1 MTIIGLSGYARSGKD
16 SVAEVLVTNEGYER
30 RAFADTLRNSL
41 LALNPTLMVGS
52 GIGGGLE
59 PWPLAAAVRVYG
71 WEKLKSIAPDS
82 RAYLQRLGTEV
93 GRNILGEN
101 IWVDATLPSQIAS
114 QFEDIVVTD
123 CRFPNE
129 AAAIKSRGGKLVR
142 VTRPEVGPANDHP
155 SEVGL
160 DDYPF
165 DYFLDNDGDLSDLVD
180 EVQTMLQFFENIQR
194 ENTQKFL
201 DLLSS

>member
-1 MTIIGLSGYARSGKD
+1 MTIIGISGYARSGKD

-30 RAFADTLRNSL
+30 RAFADTLRSAL
-41 LALNPTLMVGS
+41 LALNPTLMVAS

-59 PWPLAAAVRVYG
+59 PWPLDSAVRVYG
-71 WEKLKSIAPDS
+71 WEKLKTIAPDS
-82 RAYLQRLGTEV
+82 RSYLQRLGTEV
-93 GRNILGEN
+93 GRNMLGEN

-142 VTRPEVGPANDHP
+142 VTRPGVGPANDHP

-180 EVQTMLQFFENIQR
+180 EVQTMLQFFEGVQR